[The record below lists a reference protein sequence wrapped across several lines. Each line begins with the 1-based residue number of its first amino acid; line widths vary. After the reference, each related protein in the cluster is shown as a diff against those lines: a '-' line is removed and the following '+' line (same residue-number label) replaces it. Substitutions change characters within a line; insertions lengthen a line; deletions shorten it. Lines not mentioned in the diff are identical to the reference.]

1 MNNYSLRIRPSLVTP
16 WDVSPGNVCSGEEQR
31 RDGCI
36 RGLGKLFLTKIQVK
50 LVIYIPGNVRNVV
63 FLDVSEFRG
72 IFLVVRVRES
82 FNLPQKYLVFNVN

>member
-1 MNNYSLRIRPSLVTP
+1 MKNYRLRIQPSLLTLC
-16 WDVSPGNVCSGEEQR
+16 DVSPKTSLAVRSKER
-31 RDGCI
+31 RLYSQARI
-36 RGLGKLFLTKIQVK
+36 KFLTKIQVK

-82 FNLPQKYLVFNVN
+82 FNLPKKYLVFNVN